1 LCIAVKLNVGAEFRH
16 DDVVIGDRTEAKC
29 RPADARIKGLNVS
42 FLSLRSSRRQ
52 VLSTAVALAFTVPL
66 ILPSTLA
73 AKDPERIVAI
83 GGTVTEIIYALGEGD
98 RIVAVDTT
106 SLYPQEATSKPNIGY
121 VRQIS
126 AEGVLSQKPDL
137 IIAESGAGPVDA
149 VNILKASGLNF
160 VNIPSPPDT
169 AAIPEKIRAVGQAI
183 GRADKAEELAKTV
196 EASIKA
202 IEEKVTAATGPKKKV
217 LFALSLANGRVM
229 AAGSQSSADAMI
241 RLAGGENAISN
252 VTGYKPLTDEAVIAA
267 APDVVLVM
275 SGGAQHLTA
284 ETAFALPALAATPAG
299 RNKAFLTMDGLYLLG
314 LGPRAADAAR
324 DLNGMLYPEGQ

>member
-1 LCIAVKLNVGAEFRH
+1 MLSYSPSRRTALCALAL
-16 DDVVIGDRTEAKC
+16 A
-29 RPADARIKGLNVS
+29 VS
-42 FLSLRSSRRQ
+42 FHL
-52 VLSTAVALAFTVPL
+52 
-66 ILPSTLA
+66 LPPHSA
-73 AKDPERIVAI
+73 WAQDAKRIVAI

-98 RIVAVDTT
+98 RVVAVDTT
-106 SLYPQEATSKPNIGY
+106 SLYPPEASSKPNIGY
-121 VRQIS
+121 VRQVS

-137 IIAESGAGPVDA
+137 IIAEAGAGPVDA
-149 VNILKASGLNF
+149 VNILKASGLNY
-160 VNIPSPPDT
+160 VSIPSPPET
-169 AAIPEKIRAVGQAI
+169 AAIPDKIRAVGQAI
-183 GRADKAEELAKTV
+183 GRADKADELAKSV
-196 EASIKA
+196 EASLKA
-202 IEEKVTAATGPKKKV
+202 VEDKVKAATGPKKKV

-241 RLAGGENAISN
+241 RLAGGENAVSS

-275 SGGAQHLTA
+275 SGGAPHLTA
-284 ETAFALPALAATPAG
+284 DQAFELPALAATPAG

>member
-1 LCIAVKLNVGAEFRH
+1 MLSI
-16 DDVVIGDRTEAKC
+16 
-29 RPADARIKGLNVS
+29 RPT
-42 FLSLRSSRRQ
+42 RRK
-52 VLSTAVALAFTVPL
+52 VLSTVALALSLPL
-66 ILPSTLA
+66 ALPLA
-73 AKDPERIVAI
+73 ASAEDAQRIVAI

-98 RIVAVDTT
+98 RVVAVDTT

-121 VRQIS
+121 VRQVS

-137 IIAESGAGPVDA
+137 ILAEAGAGPVDSI
-149 VNILKASGLNF
+149 NILKASGLTF
-160 VNIPSPPDT
+160 VSIPSPPET
-169 AAIPEKIRAVGQAI
+169 SAIPDKIRAVGQAI
-183 GRADKAEELAKTV
+183 GRADKAEELAKSV

-202 IEEKVTAATGPKKKV
+202 IKDKVDAAPGPKKKV

-229 AAGSQSSADAMI
+229 AAGTQSSADAMI
-241 RLAGGENAISN
+241 RLAGGENAVSTIS
-252 VTGYKPLTDEAVIAA
+252 GYKPLTDEAVIAA

-284 ETAFALPALAATPAG
+284 EQAFALPALAATPAG

-324 DLNGMLYPEGQ
+324 DLNAMLYPEGQ

>member
-1 LCIAVKLNVGAEFRH
+1 MYASML
-16 DDVVIGDRTEAKC
+16 
-29 RPADARIKGLNVS
+29 P
-42 FLSLRSSRRQ
+42 LRSSRRQ
-52 VLSTAVALAFTVPL
+52 VLSASAALAILLPML
-66 ILPSTLA
+66 LPSAAT
-73 AKDPERIVAI
+73 AKDAERIVAI

-98 RIVAVDTT
+98 RVVAVDTT
-106 SLYPQEATSKPNIGY
+106 SLYPPEATSKPNIGY

-137 IIAESGAGPVDA
+137 IIAESGAGPVDS

-160 VNIPSPPDT
+160 VSISSPPDT
-169 AAIPEKIRAVGQAI
+169 AAIPGKIRAVGQAI
-183 GRADKAEELAKTV
+183 GRAEKAEELAKTV

-241 RLAGGENAISN
+241 RLAGGENAVSS

-284 ETAFALPALAATPAG
+284 DQAFALPALAATPAG
-299 RNKAFLTMDGLYLLG
+299 RTKAFLTMDGLYLLG

>member
-1 LCIAVKLNVGAEFRH
+1 ML
-16 DDVVIGDRTEAKC
+16 
-29 RPADARIKGLNVS
+29 P
-42 FLSLRSSRRQ
+42 LRSSRRQ
-52 VLSTAVALAFTVPL
+52 VLSATAALA
-66 ILPSTLA
+66 ILLPMLLSSA
-73 AKDPERIVAI
+73 AIAKDAERIVAI

-98 RIVAVDTT
+98 RVVAVDTT
-106 SLYPQEATSKPNIGY
+106 SLYPPEATSKPNIGY

-137 IIAESGAGPVDA
+137 IIAESGAGPVDS

-160 VNIPSPPDT
+160 VSIPSPPET
-169 AAIPEKIRAVGQAI
+169 AAIPGKIRAVGLAI

-202 IEEKVTAATGPKKKV
+202 IEEKVTESTGPKKKV

-241 RLAGGENAISN
+241 RLAGGENAVSS

-267 APDVVLVM
+267 APDFVLVM

-284 ETAFALPALAATPAG
+284 DQAFALPALAATPAG
-299 RNKAFLTMDGLYLLG
+299 RTKAFLTMDGLYLLG